1 MKAFLTC
8 YIITIRKSSSWKI
21 GSTTPMVKMIA
32 RTELK
37 FGEDCATIALPASA
51 TIFGLRG
58 STVAPEDAKG
68 FLVVYNIQPLA
79 PPHAKRQTAVVG
91 IETRG
96 GVAGG
101 SAKARPKSAPPFL
114 RRKGPANLKSH
125 RGCGHPAISST
136 RKLSRRKVCRSVCI
150 DGASNHAI

>member
-1 MKAFLTC
+1 
-8 YIITIRKSSSWKI
+8 
-21 GSTTPMVKMIA
+21 MVKMIA

-114 RRKGPANLKSH
+114 RRKDGQTSPGPNGEKNKK
-125 RGCGHPAISST
+125 RITRQKDHPHLQTIP
-136 RKLSRRKVCRSVCI
+136 
-150 DGASNHAI
+150 DPHP